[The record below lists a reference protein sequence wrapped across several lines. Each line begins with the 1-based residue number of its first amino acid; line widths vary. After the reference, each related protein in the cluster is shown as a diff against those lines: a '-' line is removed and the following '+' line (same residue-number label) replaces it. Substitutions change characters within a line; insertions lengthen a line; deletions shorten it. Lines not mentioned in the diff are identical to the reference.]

1 VVIGRAGASTF
12 AEFAIQGVACV
23 MVPPKQLIWAVKN
36 SRDLASRNAIVE
48 LNEDQVEQPERL
60 GRTIGAL
67 LEDDAQRAKL
77 AKNLAGYAHPHA
89 AADLAKL
96 ILRTAGGKADVRA

>member
-1 VVIGRAGASTF
+1 
-12 AEFAIQGVACV
+12 
-23 MVPPKQLIWAVKN
+23 
-36 SRDLASRNAIVE
+36 
-48 LNEDQVEQPERL
+48 
-60 GRTIGAL
+60 L